1 MLTLQEY
8 GHAQKFIEHLNQRGG
23 IVVLQSIPAPEM
35 EWKSALNI
43 LETTLKMEK
52 DVNQSLLNLS
62 KVASQND
69 DPELEDFISC
79 EFLHEQ
85 VTDIKHAADM
95 ITQLNLAG
103 TTGLGLYLFDKQV
116 SSGSNK

>member
-1 MLTLQEY
+1 MEL
-8 GHAQKFIEHLNQRGG
+8 K
-23 IVVLQSIPAPEM
+23 SIPAPEV

-43 LETTLKMEK
+43 LERTLQMEK

-62 KVASQND
+62 KISTQHE
-69 DPELEDFISC
+69 DPELEDFISS

-85 VTDIKHAADM
+85 VKDIKRAADL

-103 TTGLGLYLFDKQV
+103 STGLGLYLFDKQIQE
-116 SSGSNK
+116 GHF

>member
-1 MLTLQEY
+1 MTD
-8 GHAQKFIEHLNQRGG
+8 RGG
-23 IVVLQSIPAPEM
+23 RVELQSIPAPET
-35 EWKSALNI
+35 EWKSAMNI

-62 KVASQND
+62 KIATQQD
-69 DPELEDFISC
+69 DPELEDFISS

-85 VTDIKHAADM
+85 VEDIKRASDL

-103 TTGLGLYLFDKQV
+103 STGLGLYLFDKQIQE
-116 SSGSNK
+116 GHH

>member
-1 MLTLQEY
+1 
-8 GHAQKFIEHLNQRGG
+8 
-23 IVVLQSIPAPEM
+23 M

-52 DVNQSLLNLS
+52 EVNQSLLNLS
-62 KVASQND
+62 KIASQND
-69 DPELEDFISC
+69 DPELEDFISS

-85 VTDIKHAADM
+85 VKDIKHAADL

-103 TTGLGLYLFDKQV
+103 ASGLGLYLFDKQMQ
-116 SSGSNK
+116 NDDDN